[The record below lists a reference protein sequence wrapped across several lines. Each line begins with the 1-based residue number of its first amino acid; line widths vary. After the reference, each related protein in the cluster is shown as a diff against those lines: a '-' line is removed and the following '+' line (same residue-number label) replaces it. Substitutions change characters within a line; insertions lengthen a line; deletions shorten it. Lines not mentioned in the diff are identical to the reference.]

1 MTSIAVYGAGGV
13 GAYFGGR
20 LARAGADVS
29 LIARGEH
36 LAALREEGLRVESV
50 HGDFAVDLA
59 ATDDPSDIGH
69 VDYVLVCVKSFDTGT
84 LDLDPLVG
92 EDTCVIS
99 LQNGVRNERL
109 LAEAVG
115 EDRVLG
121 GLCYILSTIKEPGV
135 VEHTGGPAQV
145 VFGEL
150 DGAITERAERFRDRC
165 EEAGIDVTL
174 SADVRADMWEKFAFI
189 VAHAGM
195 TAAVRLPV
203 GPIRESEAAWAM
215 YERMLREVVAV
226 GNAEGV
232 SLPEGVVEERLD
244 RAAELDADAYS
255 SLHYDLTHGKRME
268 LDAFHGTVVDLAEEH
283 DIDVPAC
290 EAVYAI
296 LDPWAERNA
305 RSD

>member
-165 EEAGIDVTL
+165 EEAGIDVSL

-195 TAAVRLPV
+195 TAAVRLPI

-226 GNAEGV
+226 ANAEGV
-232 SLPEGVVEERLD
+232 SLPEDTVEERLD

-296 LDPWAERNA
+296 LDPWARRNA
-305 RSD
+305 RDD